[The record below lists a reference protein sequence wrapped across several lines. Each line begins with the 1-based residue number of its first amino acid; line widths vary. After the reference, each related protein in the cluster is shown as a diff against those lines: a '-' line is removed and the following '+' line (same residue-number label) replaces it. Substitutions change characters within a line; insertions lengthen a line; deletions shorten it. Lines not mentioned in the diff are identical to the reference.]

1 MIGVLLAS
9 KNISVTT
16 AQQRQHPCTNGRSLE
31 IARSDEDGDNNILA
45 VQVKYP
51 KFNLRVIVA
60 HAPQETANPDVRE
73 RFFQSLKF

>member
-31 IARSDEDGDNNILA
+31 IARSDEDGDNNC
-45 VQVKYP
+45 
-51 KFNLRVIVA
+51 
-60 HAPQETANPDVRE
+60 H
-73 RFFQSLKF
+73 